1 MFIRDILGR
10 TRPAV
15 SFEIFPPKPE
25 TPLETIFDTIAALR
39 KLSPDFISVTYGA
52 GGSSRERTGEIAS
65 ATRGYPEGDVRRF
78 IELLKKFRTGKE
90 GDGEGFSALFGRG
103 RRISG
108 KDCAAGSDLRRRFF
122 SFSPRGRP

>member
-1 MFIRDILGR
+1 MKDMFIRDILGR

-52 GGSSRERTGEIAS
+52 GGSR
-65 ATRGYPEGDVRRF
+65 
-78 IELLKKFRTGKE
+78 
-90 GDGEGFSALFGRG
+90 GRG
-103 RRISG
+103 PGRSPQ
-108 KDCAAGSDLRRRFF
+108 
-122 SFSPRGRP
+122 PRGAIRKETSAAS